1 MADTGKRAEAGKL
14 AASVLLG
21 LALMT
26 LAPCGPAD
34 AAPRVVSINLC
45 TDQLV
50 LDLADRQQILGLGP
64 FVRDHDRS
72 WGAALRVDVP
82 TLSGSAEEI
91 LVLKPD
97 VVVAGRNT
105 RQTTRAFLR
114 DRSIVLEEFGAVTTI
129 EDAKQQILR
138 MARILGVPERG
149 MARIAELDTAVAR
162 LRAVAS
168 RRMLRVLPMARR
180 GWVPG
185 GQSVIS
191 DLMRLAGLVNVGQET
206 SARAGRFVSLE
217 EIVMLRPDLILVS
230 AEVDRPEDQG
240 QALILHPAIAGKFPP
255 ERRLLLSEALTVCGG
270 PGLVD
275 AVNAL
280 AARLARLQLSER

>member
-1 MADTGKRAEAGKL
+1 MAETGERAEAGKL

-82 TLSGSAEEI
+82 TLSGTAEEI

-97 VVVAGRNT
+97 LVVAGRNT

-138 MARILGVPERG
+138 MARI
-149 MARIAELDTAVAR
+149 AALDAAVAR

-270 PGLVD
+270 PGLID

>member
-1 MADTGKRAEAGKL
+1 MARL
-14 AASVLLG
+14 LLG
-21 LALMT
+21 LVAIL
-26 LAPCGPAD
+26 LSGPVL
-34 AAPRVVSINLC
+34 AAPRVASINLC

-64 FVRDHDRS
+64 FVRDQARS
-72 WGAALRVDVP
+72 WGANLSADVP

-91 LVLKPD
+91 LVLRPD
-97 VVVAGRNT
+97 LVVAGRNT

-114 DRSIVLEEFGAVTTI
+114 ERSIVLEEFGAATTV
-129 EDAKQQILR
+129 EEAKQQILR
-138 MARILGVPERG
+138 MARLLQVPDRG
-149 MARIAELDTAVAR
+149 TARVAALDAAVAR

-168 RRMLRVLPMARR
+168 RRTLRVLPMARR

-191 DLMRLAGLVNVGQET
+191 DLMRLAGLVNAGSET

-217 EIVMLRPDLILVS
+217 EIVMLRPDLILIS

-255 ERRLLLSEALTVCGG
+255 ERRLMLSEALTVCGG
-270 PGLVD
+270 PGLID
-275 AVNAL
+275 AINAL
-280 AARLARLQLSER
+280 ATRLSGLQLPEP

>member
-1 MADTGKRAEAGKL
+1 MSDAGKRAAF
-14 AASVLLG
+14 ALLG
-21 LALMT
+21 LALTT
-26 LAPCGPAD
+26 LALCRSAD

-64 FVRDHDRS
+64 FVRDQDRS

-82 TLSGSAEEI
+82 ALSGSAEEI

-97 VVVAGRNT
+97 LVVAGRNT

-114 DRSIVLEEFGAVTTI
+114 ERSIILEEFGAVTTV

-138 MARILGVPERG
+138 MARLLGVPERG
-149 MARIAELDTAVAR
+149 AARVAELDAAVAL

-168 RRMLRVLPMARR
+168 RRKLRVLPMARR

-191 DLMRLAGLVNVGQET
+191 DLMRLAGLVNVGSET

-240 QALILHPAIAGKFPP
+240 QALILHPAIAGNFPP
-255 ERRLLLSEALTVCGG
+255 ERRLMLSEALTVCGG
-270 PGLVD
+270 PGLID
-275 AVNAL
+275 AINAL
-280 AARLARLQLSER
+280 AARLSRLELPER